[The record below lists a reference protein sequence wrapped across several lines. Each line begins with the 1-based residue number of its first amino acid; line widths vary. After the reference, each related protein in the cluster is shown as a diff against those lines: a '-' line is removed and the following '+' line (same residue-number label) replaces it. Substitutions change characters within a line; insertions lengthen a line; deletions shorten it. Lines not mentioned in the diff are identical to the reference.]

1 MHSWSYRSHGSFK
14 FPPLMDHATCKRE
27 FLAFKLQ
34 CTTKWGDKN
43 FEDVWGMITW
53 NHALQARYPNLLI
66 LVELAHVQCV
76 STMTCERAFSVQKLI
91 KTKVRNRL
99 GNKNLDAMLRI
110 ALEGPDEEVDDI
122 IGDAIPLWKKDS
134 KYHFLYANPSSYLN
148 SPNTVSVSDVSCSFG
163 AIDTNGN
170 GTQIS

>member
-1 MHSWSYRSHGSFK
+1 MHSWNSSHGSFN

-43 FEDVWGMITW
+43 FEDLWGMITW
-53 NHALQARYPNLLI
+53 NHALQARYLNLLI
-66 LVELAHVQCV
+66 LAELAHVQCV

-99 GNKNLDAMLRI
+99 GSKNLNAMLRI
-110 ALEGPDEEVDDI
+110 ALEGPDEEVDEI
-122 IGDAIPLWKKDS
+122 IGDAFGRRTVSTVFCMLIPL
-134 KYHFLYANPSSYLN
+134 L
-148 SPNTVSVSDVSCSFG
+148 
-163 AIDTNGN
+163 I
-170 GTQIS
+170 

>member
-1 MHSWSYRSHGSFK
+1 
-14 FPPLMDHATCKRE
+14 
-27 FLAFKLQ
+27 
-34 CTTKWGDKN
+34 
-43 FEDVWGMITW
+43 MITW

-66 LVELAHVQCV
+66 LATLAHVQCV
-76 STMTCERAFSVQKLI
+76 STATCERAFSVQNLI

-99 GNKNLDAMLRI
+99 GSRNLDAMLRI

-122 IGDAIPLWKKDS
+122 ICDDAIPLWRKDS
-134 KYHFLYANPSSYLN
+134 KYRFLYANPSSYLN
-148 SPNTVSVSDVSCSFG
+148 SPNTVSMSDVPCLFG

>member
-1 MHSWSYRSHGSFK
+1 
-14 FPPLMDHATCKRE
+14 
-27 FLAFKLQ
+27 
-34 CTTKWGDKN
+34 
-43 FEDVWGMITW
+43 MITW
-53 NHALQARYPNLLI
+53 NHALQARYPNPLI

-76 STMTCERAFSVQKLI
+76 STTTRERAFSVRKLI

-99 GNKNLDAMLRI
+99 ASKNLDAMLRI
-110 ALEGPDEEVDDI
+110 ALEGPNEEVDDI

-148 SPNTVSVSDVSCSFG
+148 SPNTVSVSDVSYSFG

-170 GTQIS
+170 DTQIL